1 MIFSEERKTM
11 SKTFESASNKYI
23 AGNNA
28 LYTELGTTDAARGLT
43 ALRKLKKDLAYSE
56 RYNDELIQ
64 LTGADNLGNAMKVI
78 RSVVSGGSVI
88 FELPMELTKFPELWL
103 NGRLRDGKDMGFP
116 GMSIR
121 QCEKE
126 YRYLRP
132 LLEDAWKTVIEQE
145 DEEICENLKRQILE
159 GYQTLDPSEFSRLC
173 YGITNNYEIELRSE
187 REEKIKVE
195 KGASYIE
202 IQRVLNS
209 LPEKNYGVGGT
220 LEQPIWE

>member
-1 MIFSEERKTM
+1 M
-11 SKTFESASNKYI
+11 SKQFEEASEKYI
-23 AGNNA
+23 NNNNA
-28 LYTELGTTDAARGLT
+28 LYAELGTTDAARGLT

-78 RSVVSGGSVI
+78 RSVVSGGRVI
-88 FELPMELTKFPELWL
+88 FELPEELTKFPELWL

-132 LLEDAWKTVIEQE
+132 LLEDAWKTAIEQE
-145 DEEICENLKRQILE
+145 DEEIRESLKRQILE
-159 GYQTLDPSEFSRLC
+159 GYQILDPSEFSRIC

-187 REEKIKVE
+187 KEGKTKVE
-195 KGASYIE
+195 KGASNVE
-202 IQRVLNS
+202 IQRVLNAFK
-209 LPEKNYGVGGT
+209 EKNYGVGGT
-220 LEQPIWE
+220 LEQPTWD